1 MIASVL
7 LFKFKLP
14 STPNIIE
21 ETNNNELEISTATL
35 NPIEKQKS
43 LSQKNRSPASLN
55 KPYESKTKISKK
67 NPNIFKKNEVNSTT
81 TDTYS
86 NNSDNSYDEP
96 KSRESAVS
104 DFSSSIPFYAANTP
118 GLDTDLPLPGNIS
131 TSSPSYVIPEAVGNQ
146 GANSNKV
153 IAAATKN
160 ISITKK
166 DNSSDSLNSS
176 SYVPP
181 ESTSLNCSADIT
193 GGVFNSALAV
203 NISCQVSATIKYCL
217 SKGTC
222 CDPITS
228 GNIYT
233 APVAIGV
240 GNGNGG
246 SGSGNYCLSY
256 YGESPNAGDS
266 EIVRGNY
273 QINLNV
279 PDLQVVNSQLY
290 YQTTELADMSYVS
303 SYDFGKPGY
312 STGQINLRNRNPGP
326 DGDDLSCDEII
337 NQYSSFASPA
347 AFVTQI
353 LMDVSGLN
361 SLTDQVEIPLQLEYS
376 DNYITNYMVN
386 NNLAVPVYACSNSR
400 IKLEDFE
407 FFTNEPISG
416 ETGTVSVREFSA
428 GFTPYGFFEDDVTV
442 YRGPAGVG
450 NQVVSQQK
458 LESGLFE
465 VFY

>member
-1 MIASVL
+1 ML

-14 STPNIIE
+14 TPVSLE
-21 ETNNNELEISTATL
+21 DTNNNNEPEISSTSLT
-35 NPIEKQKS
+35 PTEKQKS
-43 LSQKNRSPASLN
+43 ISQKSRSPASFN
-55 KPYESKTKISKK
+55 RTYERRTKISKK
-67 NPNIFKKNEVNSTT
+67 DPNIFKKNEIPPSTT
-81 TDTYS
+81 DSYATNF
-86 NNSDNSYDEP
+86 NNSHNEP
-96 KSRESAVS
+96 NSRESAVS
-104 DFSSSIPFYAANTP
+104 DFSSSIPFYAANVP
-118 GLDTDLPLPGNIS
+118 SLDTVLPLQEKTAT
-131 TSSPSYVIPEAVGNQ
+131 TSSSYVTPEAVGNQ
-146 GANSNKV
+146 GTKANNI

-160 ISITKK
+160 NVIKK
-166 DNSSDSLNSS
+166 DNSSNSFNSS
-176 SYVPP
+176 SYVPS
-181 ESTSLNCSADIT
+181 ESTSLVCNADIT
-193 GGVFNSALAV
+193 GGVFSSALAV

-312 STGQINLRNRNPGP
+312 SIGQINLRNRNPGP